1 MKKNRLL
8 IPNSTQIPN
17 AIIDS
22 LLPRIPDAEAK
33 CMIYIC
39 RRTFG
44 FGKTL
49 DRISLSQFVGGIVSR
64 NNERMDYGAG
74 LSKPPVI
81 EALRNLVEAKAIL
94 IKKGSVGNSYKINL
108 NMDIDEV
115 VKKVN
120 QLRKYTRSS
129 KASLPH
135 QVKLLN
141 LQNKGKQR
149 ETKDEPFIKNYGTLN
164 TLKPIKRDPQGEDLA
179 RIAQGA
185 S

>member
-22 LLPRIPDAEAK
+22 LLPRIPDAESR
-33 CMIYIC
+33 CITYIC

-49 DRISLSQFVGGIVSR
+49 DRISLSQFIEGIISR
-64 NNERMDYGAG
+64 DHERMDYGAG
-74 LSKPPVI
+74 LSRPSVV
-81 EALRNLVEAKAIL
+81 EALRNLVSSEAVL
-94 IKKGSVGNSYKINL
+94 IKRTSKGNMYKINL
-108 NMDIDEV
+108 SMDIEEV

-120 QLRKYTRSS
+120 QLRKLTRSS

-149 ETKDEPFIKNYGTLN
+149 ETKDEPFIKNYETLN
-164 TLKPIKRDPQGEDLA
+164 TLKPIKQDITGVELA
-179 RIAQGA
+179 QRSRGF
-185 S
+185 